1 MAVRRRLHSAWTA
14 SEPLMTKGAR
24 YRLLAVVYGSQ
35 FIPLAFFLYGL
46 TAILR
51 EREVALERIALLQ
64 LLALVWVVKFTWAP
78 LVDRYGSHRLGHYR
92 GWLLAVQALLVG
104 VILLLVP
111 LDVVK
116 DLPLLLGLVGAVAVL
131 SATHDIAADA
141 TAVRLLQPAE
151 RGVGN
156 GIQRA
161 GGYLGLMVGGGGVL
175 IIYDRFGWGPALA
188 VLAVLTVL
196 PLPVLL
202 RWREY
207 QTLPGVPRLAASFG
221 ALGSFFGRPGA
232 VRWALVVL
240 PLYYLGIA
248 TAYPLLTPMLVDA
261 GWPLDRIG
269 AVSIMGGGTAS
280 VLASLA
286 SGVLVTR
293 LGRRQALAAFGLLQ
307 VAAITALLPVARGE
321 GGTLTVLGAV
331 VLLNVAYATVGTA
344 VYTVN
349 MDWSRAGSAGSDFT
363 VQDSLVHLCSQLA
376 GATALGL
383 AGFLGYSRMLALSV
397 VLGLAGVVAAVWL
410 FHDRP
415 LPPVASDPRDPS
427 RPGMAMVVADPMSAA
442 SSGDSTASPPDG
454 HGRRRASRSPRWPL
468 T

>member
-1 MAVRRRLHSAWTA
+1 
-14 SEPLMTKGAR
+14 MTTGAR

-46 TAILR
+46 PAVLR
-51 EREVALERIALLQ
+51 EHEVALQRIALLQ
-64 LLALVWVVKFTWAP
+64 LLALAWVVKFTWAP
-78 LVDRYGSHRLGHYR
+78 LVDRYSSPRLGHYR
-92 GWLLAVQALLVG
+92 GWLLLVQALLVG

-116 DLPLLLGLVGAVAVL
+116 DLPLLLALVGVIAVL

-141 TAVRLLQPAE
+141 AAVRLLEPSE

-161 GGYLGLMVGGGGVL
+161 GGYLGLLVGGGGVL
-175 IIYDRFGWGPALA
+175 IVYDRFGWGAALA
-188 VLAVLTVL
+188 VLAVLTAL

-202 RWREY
+202 RWRER
-207 QTLPGVPRLAASFG
+207 QAFPVAPRLAVSFR
-221 ALGSFFGRPGA
+221 ALGSFFGQPGA
-232 VRWALVVL
+232 ARWALVVL

-269 AVSIMGGGTAS
+269 AVSIVGGGTAA

-293 LGRRQALAAFGLLQ
+293 LGRQQALAAFGLLQ
-307 VAAITALLPVARGE
+307 VAAIAALLPVARGL
-321 GGTLTVLGAV
+321 GGTLTGLGAV
-331 VLLNVAYATVGTA
+331 VLLNVAYATAGTA

-363 VQDSLVHLCSQLA
+363 VQDSLIHLCTQLT
-376 GATALGL
+376 GAAALGL
-383 AGFLGYSRMLALSV
+383 AGALGYPRMLGLSV
-397 VLGLAGVVAAVWL
+397 VLGSAGVVAAVWL

-415 LPPVASDPRDPS
+415 VPPAASDPRDPS
-427 RPGMAMVVADPMSAA
+427 RPTMTMVVAKPMSAA
-442 SSGDSTASPPDG
+442 SSGDPTASRTDS
-454 HGRRRASRSPRWPL
+454 HGRRRTRRPPR
-468 T
+468 